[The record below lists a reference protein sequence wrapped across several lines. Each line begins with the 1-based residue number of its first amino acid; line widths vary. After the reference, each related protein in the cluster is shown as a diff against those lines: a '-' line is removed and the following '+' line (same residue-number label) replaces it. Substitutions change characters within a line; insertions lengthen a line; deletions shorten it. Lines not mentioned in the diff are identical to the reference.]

1 MNEFDEEVSIYVW
14 PKGHEDG
21 EPYGDDFYE
30 RLWAALDAAGFEGEV
45 V

>member
-14 PKGHEDG
+14 PKETEMG

-30 RLWAALDAAGFEGEV
+30 RLTKGLDSVGIAWETV
-45 V
+45 